1 MKKEIFIGLDEYGIE
16 HPDPRPIEVPS
27 RLKMPQRQV
36 DRVREIIRQE
46 FSRRAME
53 DGKESFEEA
62 DDFDIPGEEPF
73 SPYEEVFEPQ
83 STNGGERDV
92 DPKGKSREGGK
103 VVENSTPPPPS
114 CKAAFKGGRSSGCR
128 VDHVEI

>member
-1 MKKEIFIGLDEYGIE
+1 MKNGQKGGDVGFIGLDKDGIE
-16 HPDPRPIEVPS
+16 HPDPRPIEVPT

-73 SPYEEVFEPQ
+73 SPYEEVFEPLGM
-83 STNGGERDV
+83 NGGERDV
-92 DPKGKSREGGK
+92 DSKANPEGGK
-103 VVENSTPPPPS
+103 QHVEGSTPPSVAKPALKGDDPPDV
-114 CKAAFKGGRSSGCR
+114 A
-128 VDHVEI
+128 